1 MERTTKSDGRVREG
15 GGSTELEVEM
25 DVEAVCDLRGFLR
38 YERGRERGE

>member
-1 MERTTKSDGRVREG
+1 MMGESERER
-15 GGSTELEVEM
+15 GSTEPEVEM